1 MFIVYDV
8 KIKLQVNYLKLFHVI
23 SLQTEEFLAKERCNI
38 IYTDEELKKC
48 HSFVIPNE
56 YYNV

>member
-1 MFIVYDV
+1 MYDV
-8 KIKLQVNYLKLFHVI
+8 KIKLQVNCLKLFHVI